1 MNKVKTQHEADDSLD
16 CLFHFFNLGD
26 QQLISINHFLI
37 RCRRSDT
44 IEKSANLERTGG
56 RGWTVDEIPAFFE
69 LDLHDYAITERIS
82 TLTESTPYP
91 VVSAYPPPPPCS
103 PWAIPKNY
111 ILSNIHKI
119 HSTFVCQ
126 QNNIYTARTSFYHY
140 FTIRRCHILRGWTC
154 RQMDGLIIL
163 YSAAYL

>member
-91 VVSAYPPPPPCS
+91 VVSAYPPPPPLVALEQYPRITFS
-103 PWAIPKNY
+103 PIFTRSIPHLFVN
-111 ILSNIHKI
+111 KI
-119 HSTFVCQ
+119 IFTLRALPST
-126 QNNIYTARTSFYHY
+126 T
-140 FTIRRCHILRGWTC
+140 ILRFVVVIFCADGHADKWT
-154 RQMDGLIIL
+154 DW
-163 YSAAYL
+163 